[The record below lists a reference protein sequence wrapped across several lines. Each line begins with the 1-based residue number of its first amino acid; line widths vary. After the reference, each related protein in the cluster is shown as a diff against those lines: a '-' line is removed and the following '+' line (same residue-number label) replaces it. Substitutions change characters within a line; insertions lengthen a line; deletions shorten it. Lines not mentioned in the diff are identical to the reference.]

1 MHIADQN
8 MPSDPNELIFMPAN
22 KLTKKT
28 TETDLEAAI
37 RNTIIRVFPWLDPA
51 DVKHQIKFS
60 FTFGRSTIDV
70 DSTDNYEKQ
79 ARSDI
84 ILEKGG
90 VPLAVLELKRV
101 GNALS
106 AEDKAQG
113 LSYARV
119 LDPIAPIVIVTNG
132 DETRIFDS
140 YTGHSLGTDTL
151 AESQF
156 VATISGAARLAAG
169 NLKQAIQT
177 LMGNGPSIWRQAVE
191 QLSDAA
197 IEDLTATSDNPGLPF
212 TKDFLIQREA
222 TGEAIEVLEEGKRL
236 ILIEGP
242 PLIGKSNILRDL
254 AGRTRK
260 ADQFATLLIEVGRSG
275 IVQAVADGWA
285 NRLNWPVTK
294 EEARAWLRQLS
305 RGDQNLHLVLALDGI
320 DPRDKKAIAEIEDL
334 SSDRFGDG
342 LRVVVAFDD
351 SAVHRILE
359 SKGGRGQSQI
369 GRRAARI
376 AVDRMSDAEFRA
388 AVNMMSEMRIWLMRG
403 AQSARELRFPWAL
416 RMRAWSVMQNAK
428 FGDPNWGVSL
438 TPLMGLEM
446 IAHAREAF
454 PGQELR
460 HQFHE
465 IARAVLDDARSR
477 KRPIA
482 LVLRSMGVF
491 MVRKKK
497 LTKRLSDAAIK
508 SLVKDGYL
516 KPAMQPSGEPVLI
529 VRLPELLASE
539 LAAVIAH
546 ELTQT
551 ELSDPATAAGWL
563 AGTSSTLPLG
573 DVVTA
578 QAILDAASSGFGLSL
593 DLVFAL
599 AETRPTLQTVKPGA
613 RFATYQPGI
622 GLVDFTVTADGSL
635 LVEANGRQDRIELD
649 PEETPGELY
658 HDFHSWMILS
668 HLAMVPSVAKID
680 GVDQRIDTAIL
691 LQVASA
697 PVVLRS
703 VGPELEFNA
712 VRVHDVPSEGS
723 IVCHLEGIVEPIT
736 FALFEFFYREFRV
749 AADWIDEA
757 CRRNSLP
764 LMARVQIALQYLL
777 EMEDGDRS
785 DFAREMLDGPV
796 KEAFEALPQL
806 HHEGG

>member
-1 MHIADQN
+1 
-8 MPSDPNELIFMPAN
+8 MPAN
-22 KLTKKT
+22 KLTKKK

-37 RNTIIRVFPWLDPA
+37 RGTVTRVFPWLDPA

-60 FTFGRSTIDV
+60 FTFGRSRINV
-70 DSTDNYEKQ
+70 DNTDNYDKQ

-84 ILEKGG
+84 VLEKGG
-90 VPLAVLELKRV
+90 VPLAVLELKRE
-101 GNALS
+101 GHALS
-106 AEDKAQG
+106 AEDEAQG

-119 LDPIAPIVIVTNG
+119 LDPMAPIVIVTNG
-132 DETRIFDS
+132 DETRIFNS
-140 YTGHSLGTDTL
+140 YTGQCLGADTL
-151 AESQF
+151 AETQF
-156 VATISGAARLAAG
+156 VATVDAAARLAAG

-177 LMGNGPSIWRQAVE
+177 LMGNEPTIWRQAIE
-191 QLSDAA
+191 QLTDAT

-222 TGEAIEVLEEGKRL
+222 TEEAIDLLEEGKRL

-260 ADQFATLLIEVGRSG
+260 ADRFATLLIEVGRSG
-275 IVQAVADGWA
+275 IVQTVADGLA
-285 NRLNWPVTK
+285 NQLNWPVTK
-294 EEARAWLRQLS
+294 EEARAWLMQLS
-305 RGDQNLHLVLALDGI
+305 RGDQNLHLVLALDGV
-320 DPRDKKAIAEIEDL
+320 DPRDKKAVAEIEDL
-334 SSDRFGDG
+334 SSSRFGVG

-359 SKGGRGQSQI
+359 SKGGRDQSKI
-369 GRRAARI
+369 GRRAVRI
-376 AVDRMSDAEFRA
+376 VVDRMSDAEFRA
-388 AVNMMSEMRIWLMRG
+388 AVNMMSDMRIWLMRG

-416 RMRAWSVMQNAK
+416 RMRAWSVMQNAD
-428 FGDPNWGVSL
+428 FDDPNWRVSL
-438 TPLMGLEM
+438 APLMGLEM

-465 IARAVLDDARSR
+465 IAKAVLHDARSR

-482 LVLRSMGVF
+482 LVLQSMGVF

-497 LTKRLSDAAIK
+497 LAKRLTDATIK
-508 SLVKDGYL
+508 TLVKDGYL

-546 ELTQT
+546 ELSQS
-551 ELSDPATAAGWL
+551 ELSDPATAAKWL
-563 AGTSSTLPLG
+563 AGASSNLPLG

-578 QAILDAASSGFGLSL
+578 QAILDAARSGFGLSL
-593 DLVFAL
+593 NLVFAL
-599 AETRPTLQTVKPGA
+599 AETRPTLQTVQPGT
-613 RFATYQPGI
+613 RFATYQQGI
-622 GLVDFTVTADGSL
+622 GLVDFTVAEDGSL
-635 LVEANGRQDRIELD
+635 LVEANGKHGRIELD
-649 PEETPGELY
+649 PEEIPGEMY
-658 HDFHSWMILS
+658 HDFQSWMILS
-668 HLAMVPSVAKID
+668 HLAMVPSVARID
-680 GVDQRIDTAIL
+680 GVDERIDTAIL
-691 LQVASA
+691 LEVASA

-712 VRVHDVPSEGS
+712 VRVHDVPGEGS

-736 FALFEFFYREFRV
+736 FALFKFFYREFRV
-749 AADWIDEA
+749 AADWIHEA
-757 CRRNSLP
+757 CQRNSLA
-764 LMARVQIALQYLL
+764 LVARVQIALQYLADI
-777 EMEDGDRS
+777 EDGDRS

-796 KEAFEALPQL
+796 KAAFKALPEL
-806 HHEGG
+806 HPERG

>member
-1 MHIADQN
+1 
-8 MPSDPNELIFMPAN
+8 MPAN
-22 KLTKKT
+22 KLTKKK

-37 RNTIIRVFPWLDPA
+37 RGTVMRVFPWLDPA

-60 FTFGRSTIDV
+60 FTFGRARIDV
-70 DSTDNYEKQ
+70 DSADNYDKQ

-90 VPLAVLELKRV
+90 VPLAVLELKRQ
-101 GNALS
+101 GNTLS
-106 AEDKAQG
+106 AEDEAQG

-119 LDPIAPIVIVTNG
+119 LNPMAPIVIVTNG

-140 YTGHSLGTDTL
+140 YTGQSLGTDTL
-151 AESQF
+151 AETQF
-156 VATISGAARLAAG
+156 VATINAAAQLAAG

-177 LMGNGPSIWRQAVE
+177 LMGNEPLIWRQAIE
-191 QLSDAA
+191 QLSDAT

-212 TKDFLIQREA
+212 TKGFLIQREA
-222 TGEAIEVLEEGKRL
+222 TGEVIELLEEGKRL

-254 AGRTRK
+254 AGRIRK
-260 ADQFATLLIEVGRSG
+260 ADRFATLLIEIGRSG
-275 IVQAVADGWA
+275 VVQAVADGLA

-294 EEARAWLRQLS
+294 EEARAWLMQLS
-305 RGDQNLHLVLALDGI
+305 RGDQSLHLVLALDGI

-334 SSDRFGDG
+334 SSGRFGVG
-342 LRVVVAFDD
+342 LRLVVAFDD

-359 SKGGRGQSQI
+359 SKGGRDQSQI
-369 GRRAARI
+369 GRRASRI

-388 AVNMMSEMRIWLMRG
+388 AVDMMSHMRIWLMRG

-428 FGDPNWGVSL
+428 FGDPNWGVRL
-438 TPLMGLEM
+438 APLMGLEM
-446 IAHAREAF
+446 IAYAREAF

-460 HQFHE
+460 NQFHE

-477 KRPIA
+477 KRPLA
-482 LVLRSMGVF
+482 LILQSLGIF

-508 SLVKDGYL
+508 SLINDGYL
-516 KPAMQPSGEPVLI
+516 KPAMQRSGEPVLI

-546 ELTQT
+546 ELIQS
-551 ELSDPATAAGWL
+551 ELSDPATAARWL
-563 AGTSSTLPLG
+563 AGASSNLPLG

-578 QAILDAASSGFGLSL
+578 QAILDATRNGFELSL

-599 AETRPTLQTVKPGA
+599 AKTRPSLQTVQPGA

-622 GLVDFTVTADGSL
+622 GVVDFTVTEAGSL
-635 LVEANGRQDRIELD
+635 LVEANGRHGRIELD
-649 PEETPGELY
+649 PEETPGEIC

-668 HLAMVPSVAKID
+668 HLATVPSVARID
-680 GVDQRIDTAIL
+680 GVDERIDTAIL
-691 LQVASA
+691 LEVASA

-703 VGPELEFNA
+703 VGPELDFNA
-712 VRVHDVPSEGS
+712 VRVHDVPGEGS

-736 FALFEFFYREFRV
+736 FALFEFFYREFRT
-749 AADWIDEA
+749 AADWIDAA

-764 LMARVQIALQYLL
+764 LMARVQIALLYLADI
-777 EMEDGDRS
+777 EGCDRS

-796 KEAFEALPQL
+796 KTAFEALPEL
-806 HHEGG
+806 HPERG

>member
-1 MHIADQN
+1 
-8 MPSDPNELIFMPAN
+8 MPAN
-22 KLTKKT
+22 KLTKKK

-37 RNTIIRVFPWLDPA
+37 RGTVMRVFPWLDPSV
-51 DVKHQIKFS
+51 VKHQIKFS
-60 FTFGRSTIDV
+60 FTFGRSRIDV
-70 DSTDNYEKQ
+70 DSTDSYDKL

-90 VPLAVLELKRV
+90 VPLAVLELKRE

-106 AEDKAQG
+106 AEDDAQG

-119 LDPIAPIVIVTNG
+119 LDPMAPIVIVTNG

-140 YTGHSLGTDTL
+140 YTGQSLGADSL
-151 AESQF
+151 AETQF
-156 VATISGAARLAAG
+156 VETINAAARVAAG

-177 LMGNGPSIWRQAVE
+177 LMGNEPSIWRQAVE
-191 QLSDAA
+191 QLSDAI

-212 TKDFLIQREA
+212 AKDFLIEREA
-222 TGEAIEVLEEGKRL
+222 TGEAISLLEEGKRL

-260 ADQFATLLIEVGRSG
+260 ADRFATLLIEVGRSG
-275 IVQAVADGWA
+275 IVQAVADGLA
-285 NRLNWPVTK
+285 NQLNWSVTK
-294 EEARAWLRQLS
+294 EEARAWLMQLS
-305 RGDQNLHLVLALDGI
+305 RGNLDLHLVLALDGI
-320 DPRDKKAIAEIEDL
+320 DPRDKDSIAEIEDL
-334 SSDRFGDG
+334 SSGRFGDG

-359 SKGGRGQSQI
+359 SKGGRDRSQI

-376 AVDRMSDAEFRA
+376 AVGRLSDAEFGA
-388 AVNMMSEMRIWLMRG
+388 AVNMMSDMRIWLMHG

-416 RMRAWSVMQNAK
+416 RMRAWRVMQNAK
-428 FGDPNWGVSL
+428 FGDPNWGVTL
-438 TPLMGLEM
+438 APLMGLEM

-460 HQFHE
+460 HQFYE
-465 IARAVLDDARSR
+465 IAKAVLDDARSG

-482 LVLRSMGVF
+482 LVLQSMGVF

-497 LTKRLSDAAIK
+497 LAKRLSDAAIK

-546 ELTQT
+546 ELTQ
-551 ELSDPATAAGWL
+551 LDQPDPATAARWI
-563 AGTSSTLPLG
+563 AGASSNLPLG

-578 QAILDAASSGFGLSL
+578 QAILDATKSGFGLSL
-593 DLVFAL
+593 DLVIAL
-599 AETRPTLQTVKPGA
+599 AETRPTLQTVRPGA

-622 GLVDFTVTADGSL
+622 GLVDFTVTEDGLL
-635 LVEANGRQDRIELD
+635 LVEANGKYSRIELD
-649 PEETPGELY
+649 PDETLGEIY
-658 HDFHSWMILS
+658 HDFHSSMILS
-668 HLAMVPSVAKID
+668 HLAMVPSVATID
-680 GVDQRIDTAIL
+680 GVDERIDTAIL
-691 LQVASA
+691 LEVASA

-703 VGPELEFNA
+703 VGPELQFNA
-712 VRVHDVPSEGS
+712 VRVHDVPGEGS

-736 FALFEFFYREFRV
+736 FALFEFFYREFQV
-749 AADWIDEA
+749 AAGWIDEA

-764 LMARVQIALQYLL
+764 LVARMQIALQYLA
-777 EMEDGDRS
+777 EIEDGGRS
-785 DFAREMLDGPV
+785 AFARKMLGGPV
-796 KEAFEALPQL
+796 KAAFIALPEL
-806 HHEGG
+806 HPERG

>member
-1 MHIADQN
+1 
-8 MPSDPNELIFMPAN
+8 MPAN
-22 KLTKKT
+22 KLTKKK

-37 RNTIIRVFPWLDPA
+37 RGTVMRVFPWLDPA
-51 DVKHQIKFS
+51 HVRHQVKFS
-60 FTFGRSTIDV
+60 FTFGRSRIDV
-70 DSTDNYEKQ
+70 DNTDSYDKQ

-84 ILEKGG
+84 VLEKGG
-90 VPLAVLELKRV
+90 VPLAVLELKRE

-106 AEDKAQG
+106 AEDEAQG

-119 LDPIAPIVIVTNG
+119 LDPMAPIVIVTNG

-140 YTGHSLGTDTL
+140 YTGQCLEADTL
-151 AESQF
+151 TKTQF
-156 VATISGAARLAAG
+156 VATVNAAARLAAG

-177 LMGNGPSIWRQAVE
+177 LMGNEPTIWRQAVE
-191 QLSDAA
+191 QLSDAT

-222 TGEAIEVLEEGKRL
+222 TEEAIDLLEEGKRL

-260 ADQFATLLIEVGRSG
+260 ADRFATLLIEVGRSG
-275 IVQAVADGWA
+275 IVQAVADRLA
-285 NRLNWPVTK
+285 NQLNWPVTK
-294 EEARAWLRQLS
+294 EEARAWLMQLS
-305 RGDQNLHLVLALDGI
+305 RGDQNPHLVLALDGI
-320 DPRDKKAIAEIEDL
+320 DPRDKKAVAEIEDL
-334 SSDRFGDG
+334 SSSRFGVG
-342 LRVVVAFDD
+342 LRVVVTFDD

-359 SKGGRGQSQI
+359 SKGGRDQSQI
-369 GRRAARI
+369 GRRATRI

-388 AVNMMSEMRIWLMRG
+388 AVDMLSDMRIWLMRG

-416 RMRAWSVMQNAK
+416 RMRVWSVMQNAK

-438 TPLMGLEM
+438 APLMGLEI

-454 PGQELR
+454 LGQELR

-482 LVLRSMGVF
+482 LVLQSMGVF

-497 LTKRLSDAAIK
+497 LTKRLTDATIK
-508 SLVKDGYL
+508 RLVKDGYL

-539 LAAVIAH
+539 LAALIAH
-546 ELTQT
+546 ELTQS
-551 ELSDPATAAGWL
+551 ELSDPSTAARWL
-563 AGTSSTLPLG
+563 TGASSNLPLG
-573 DVVTA
+573 DIVTA

-593 DLVFAL
+593 DLVLAL
-599 AETRPTLQTVKPGA
+599 AETRPTLQTVQPGA

-622 GLVDFTVTADGSL
+622 GLVDFTVTEDGSL
-635 LVEANGRQDRIELD
+635 LVEANGRHGRIELD
-649 PEETPGELY
+649 PEETPGEIY

-668 HLAMVPSVAKID
+668 HLAMVPSVARID
-680 GVDQRIDTAIL
+680 GVDERIDTAIL
-691 LQVASA
+691 LEVASA

-703 VGPELEFNA
+703 VGPEVEFNA
-712 VRVHDVPSEGS
+712 VRVHDVPGEGS

-749 AADWIDEA
+749 AADWINEA
-757 CRRNSLP
+757 CRRNSLA
-764 LMARVQIALQYLL
+764 LVARVQIALQYLADI
-777 EMEDGDRS
+777 EDGDRS

-796 KEAFEALPQL
+796 KASFKALPEL
-806 HHEGG
+806 HPERG